1 MSKVPA
7 THKALLD
14 TLRRLAEGNDNNEHL
29 TKSLHDALLSFGSE
43 TPDNS
48 SCVNRI
54 EVGSVGNNRG
64 LKLRNQNI
72 LLSELAYELEN
83 TPMPEKVKEA
93 FPNIIEEDWDAFM
106 RLTTLLYITFEP

>member
-14 TLRRLAEGNDNNEHL
+14 ALRRLADGNDNNEHL
-29 TKSLHDALLSFGSE
+29 TKNLHDALLSFGSE
-43 TPDNS
+43 TPDNL
-48 SCVNRI
+48 SCVNNI

-72 LLSELAYELEN
+72 FLSELAYELEN
-83 TPMPEKVKEA
+83 TPMPEQMKEA
-93 FPNIIEEDWDAFM
+93 FPKVIGEDWEAFM